1 MTAPP
6 ALALRGIHKHFGS
19 VQALRGADFTLMPG
33 ELHALLGENGAGKTT
48 LMHVAYGLTRPDAG
62 SIAVAG
68 AVVSVPS
75 PRAARRLGL
84 GMVHQHFTSV
94 PALTVAENVALAA
107 GWPVRPAALRERVR
121 HLSEQVGL
129 PLDPDMPAGRLSVA
143 LKQRLEIVKA
153 LATDVRV
160 LLLDE
165 PTAVLAPAETDELLR
180 VVRAFT
186 ARGGSAVLITH
197 KLDEALAAADRVTVL
212 RQGTVVH
219 EGVVA
224 GETRASLAAAMIGEA
239 GGGDSVWAEAR
250 VAVAADLESAAVPSD
265 RDSPAPPSPVLVRL
279 EDLEVPRD
287 TGYGIA
293 VRRATLSIRGGEILG
308 IAAVEGNGQRELLRA
323 VAGRLHPLRGRR
335 EVAGPVAFIP
345 EDRTTEGLIPT
356 LSLTENVVLGSRADD
371 PWIRRGRVDWR
382 VARAHT
388 AALLTAYEVV
398 APGPDV
404 AAAALS
410 GGNQQKVVVAREL
423 ARQPRVVVAENPTR
437 GLDLRAAAAIHLR
450 LRAAAGAGAA
460 VLVYSSDL
468 DEVLALS
475 GRILV
480 AARGTL
486 LEPPP
491 GATRAEIGELMVTG
505 GR

>member
-1 MTAPP
+1 VTAPP
-6 ALALRGIHKHFGS
+6 ALTLRGIRKHFGS

-48 LMHVAYGLTRPDAG
+48 LMHVAYGLARPDAG
-62 SIAVAG
+62 TVAIAG

-75 PRAARRLGL
+75 PRAARRLGI

-94 PALTVAENVALAA
+94 PALSVAENVALAA
-107 GWPVRPAALRERVR
+107 GWPVHPGTLRERVR
-121 HLSEQVGL
+121 ALADRIGL
-129 PLDPDMPAGRLSVA
+129 PLEPDTPAGRLSVG

-153 LATDVRV
+153 LATDVRI

-165 PTAVLAPAETDELLR
+165 PTAVLAPGEAEELLR

-197 KLDEALAAADRVTVL
+197 KLDEALGAADRVTVL
-212 RQGTVVH
+212 RQGVVAH
-219 EGVVA
+219 EGVVG
-224 GETRASLAAAMIGEA
+224 GETRESLAAAMIGKGARGESDEPQGAAA
-239 GGGDSVWAEAR
+239 GE
-250 VAVAADLESAAVPSD
+250 VAPG
-265 RDSPAPPSPVLVRL
+265 RVLVRL

-293 VRRATLSIRGGEILG
+293 VRRATLVIRSGEIVG

-335 EVAGPVAFIP
+335 EVAGPVGFIP

-382 VARAHT
+382 VARART
-388 AALLTAYEVV
+388 AALLTEYEVV

-404 AAAALS
+404 PAAALS

-437 GLDLRAAAAIHLR
+437 GLDLRAAATIHAR
-450 LRAAAGAGAA
+450 LRGAAAAGAA

-468 DEVLALS
+468 DEVLALA
-475 GRILV
+475 GRVLV
-480 AARGTL
+480 ASRGTL
-486 LEPPP
+486 IEPPP
-491 GATRAEIGELMVTG
+491 GASRAQLGELMVTG
-505 GR
+505 GH

>member
-1 MTAPP
+1 VTAPP
-6 ALALRGIHKHFGS
+6 ALTLRGIRKHFGS

-48 LMHVAYGLTRPDAG
+48 LMHVAYGLARPDAG
-62 SIAVAG
+62 TVAITG

-75 PRAARRLGL
+75 PRAARRLGV

-94 PALTVAENVALAA
+94 PALSVAENVALAA
-107 GWPVRPAALRERVR
+107 GWPLRPAALRERVR
-121 HLSEQVGL
+121 ALAERIGL
-129 PLDPDMPAGRLSVA
+129 PLEPDTPAGRLSVG

-153 LATDVRV
+153 LATDVRI

-165 PTAVLAPAETDELLR
+165 PTAVLAPGEAEELLR

-197 KLDEALAAADRVTVL
+197 KLDEALGAADRVTVL
-212 RQGTVVH
+212 RQGVVVH
-219 EGVVA
+219 EGAV
-224 GETRASLAAAMIGEA
+224 GEETRESLAAAMIGKGQA
-239 GGGDSVWAEAR
+239 GESVREGRPLRFAQSADAGKVAPAR
-250 VAVAADLESAAVPSD
+250 
-265 RDSPAPPSPVLVRL
+265 VLVRL
-279 EDLEVPRD
+279 EELEVPRD

-293 VRRATLSIRGGEILG
+293 VRRATLVIRSGEIVG

-335 EVAGPVAFIP
+335 EVAGPVGFIP
-345 EDRTTEGLIPT
+345 EDRTTEGLIPA

-382 VARAHT
+382 VARART
-388 AALLTAYEVV
+388 AALLTEYEVV

-404 AAAALS
+404 PAATLS
-410 GGNQQKVVVAREL
+410 GGNQQKLVVAREL

-437 GLDLRAAAAIHLR
+437 GLDLRAAAAILARLR
-450 LRAAAGAGAA
+450 RAAAAGAA

-468 DEVLALS
+468 DEVLALA

-480 AARGTL
+480 ASRGTL
-486 LEPPP
+486 IEPPP
-491 GATRAEIGELMVTG
+491 GASRTQVGELMVTG
-505 GR
+505 GH